1 MKYLLLVFIGIFL
14 ASCQHD
20 AVPEITLNA
29 QQHFEVN
36 KRIFQEKILYEA
48 PLISQEKVQVYIY
61 AGSVHYIKQDGID
74 QSEIRLDNAF
84 KKPFLFEA
92 DSKLRSKISPNM
104 DLIVRYY
111 IKNGAQHLVEVRK
124 KTL

>member
-1 MKYLLLVFIGIFL
+1 M
-14 ASCQHD
+14 
-20 AVPEITLNA
+20 
-29 QQHFEVN
+29 
-36 KRIFQEKILYEA
+36 
-48 PLISQEKVQVYIY
+48 QVYIY